1 MVSQNPMGTNVPP
14 NPPVLDRGFVV
25 EETLVTGVPRF
36 RASYS
41 PYWRPVIAGALFALS
56 LFVFSWYL
64 MLGCHVGVDKDGTI
78 DPGAGAAVWMCVTA
92 CVAFLAAGLTSSAIS
107 LPRGMG
113 VVKGIGIWALSLPL
127 AAVLYSLA
135 ARGGDLLGGLT
146 LPRASVISTATGNN
160 LGMIA
165 NYGYFWAVVIA
176 LACGFVFSIIG
187 STAGCAAMK
196 ERGDYTSSMPSSGST
211 MP

>member
-1 MVSQNPMGTNVPP
+1 MFPP
-14 NPPVLDRGFVV
+14 TRRCWTADLSSKKRWSPA
-25 EETLVTGVPRF
+25 F
-36 RASYS
+36 RVFAHSYS

-146 LPRASVISTATGNN
+146 LPRQRH
-160 LGMIA
+160 
-165 NYGYFWAVVIA
+165 FHRDR
-176 LACGFVFSIIG
+176 
-187 STAGCAAMK
+187 K
-196 ERGDYTSSMPSSGST
+196 
-211 MP
+211 